1 MTIEGIE
8 LTDEMIE
15 NIGFLQ
21 EEDGTMESLLRV
33 FDKAIAFIATE
44 TEGSGQERME
54 KALQLITGLC
64 HIKEIFASLEGKEEE
79 L

>member
-21 EEDGTMESLLRV
+21 EEDRTMESLLRV

-44 TEGSGQERME
+44 TDGSGQEKMV
-54 KALQLITGLC
+54 KALRLITELC
-64 HIKEIFASLEGKEEE
+64 HIKEIFASLEGKEEG